1 MSRFDSKTPI
11 SPGTGVAPGSLRT
24 ANQKRRMQN
33 NATTQVSSFFEDP
46 GMQKGFVGTESK
58 PSRSSDTASTGIDRI
73 PTFNTKPPK
82 NVAEQVLGFDA
93 YSQALG
99 LGYKPTELMD
109 MIGKARD
116 FGGGINVD
124 KFKTDLNRYAGFL
137 DADGSVFKFDDPQDD
152 GSTVTRQYLNV
163 ARPEISANPP
173 EGITGLLGALFDPF
187 VDMASA
193 GADFMIG
200 GGAGGEILEGL
211 KNKFNVG
218 KDFVSRVTNPGD
230 LSQRLNAAG
239 PEAQRLYAIFMQQ
252 PGMTYQRAFE
262 MATGQ
267 AFAQGGVANL

>member
-1 MSRFDSKTPI
+1 MSRFKSKTAI
-11 SPGTGVAPGSLRT
+11 SPGTTVTGGLSDR
-24 ANQKRRMQN
+24 NRQINRQRQN
-33 NATTQVSSFFEDP
+33 NATTQVSSFFQDP

-58 PSRSSDTASTGIDRI
+58 PSRSSGTESTGINRI
-73 PTFNTKPPK
+73 PTFNTRPPK

-124 KFKTDLNRYAGFL
+124 KFKDDLNRFEAFQMDGPGTQYGGETFL
-137 DADGSVFKFDDPQDD
+137 SV
-152 GSTVTRQYLNV
+152 S
-163 ARPEISANPP
+163 RPEISANPP

-218 KDFVSRVTNPGD
+218 KDFVSRMTNPGD

-262 MATGQ
+262 MATGE